1 MYVNEEGILE
11 PLGVFVLRDSRKD
24 LLPRTKERTEEIP
37 GRHGEI
43 NFGSKLQP
51 RILELHLAVSSE
63 ITPEEREAKKREI
76 AAYLT
81 PTKVHE
87 LSFYDDPRKIYFVK
101 YTGSI
106 DVNQYPNW
114 FDFIVAFKCSD
125 PYVYSEEHTEE
136 TQVDTNGEG
145 VLLDS
150 EGDIETP
157 PIITIINEGTN
168 TIGGFKLSHLYEIE
182 VMV

>member
-76 AAYLT
+76 AAYLN

-106 DVNQYPNW
+106 DVNQHPNW
-114 FDFIVAFKCSD
+114 FDFVVTFKCSD
-125 PYVYSEEHTEE
+125 PYVYSVEQTEE
-136 TQVDTNGEG
+136 TLVESNGDG
-145 VLLDS
+145 VS
-150 EGDIETP
+150 IISAGDYETP
-157 PIITIINEGTN
+157 MLIILENEGSPVN
-168 TIGGFKLSHLYEIE
+168 GFTLQHSYEPWVE
-182 VMV
+182 D